1 MAEFVFVPAQT
12 VEPDQN
18 VLFSDSRCGGNRC
31 IMHRTGSGVVSLRGA
46 TQCKTRYRVTFG
58 ANVAIPE
65 GGTVGE
71 ISLALAID
79 GEADQST
86 TMIVTPAAVE
96 EYFNVH
102 TDSLVEAY
110 FGDVVRVA
118 VENTGDEDI
127 LVQNASLS
135 VTRVL

>member
-1 MAEFVFVPAQT
+1 MAEFVFVPVQT

-18 VLFSDSRCGGNRC
+18 VLFSDSRNCGNRC
-31 IMHRTGSGVVSLRGA
+31 IMHRAGSGVVALRGA

-58 ANVAIPE
+58 ANVAIPT

-71 ISLALAID
+71 ISLALAVD

-86 TMIVTPAAVE
+86 TMRVTPAAVE
-96 EYFNVH
+96 EYFNLH
-102 TDSLVEAY
+102 TDSFVEAY

>member
-1 MAEFVFVPAQT
+1 MAEFVYVPVQT

-31 IMHRTGSGVVSLRGA
+31 IMHRAGSGVVSLRGA
-46 TQCKTRYRVTFG
+46 TECKTRYRVTFG

-86 TMIVTPAAVE
+86 TMIVTPAATE
-96 EYFNVH
+96 EFFNVH
-102 TDSLVEAY
+102 TDALVEAY
-110 FGDVVRVA
+110 FGDAVRVA